1 LTGPGPAPKNHL
13 ITDAH
18 GIPLAVTLTGGQQHD
33 VTQLIPLVE
42 AMPPIRGR
50 RGRPPRRPGELF
62 ADRGYDH
69 RKHRRLLRA
78 LDITPRIAAA
88 A

>member
-1 LTGPGPAPKNHL
+1 
-13 ITDAH
+13 
-18 GIPLAVTLTGGQQHD
+18 
-33 VTQLIPLVE
+33 
-42 AMPPIRGR
+42 MPPIRGR